1 MPDPFLQLTIS
12 VLVSKL
18 KIMRDLTFQDWLQV
32 ENITNFYLRIKYS
45 LVDNVPKSFISL
57 QL

>member
-45 LVDNVPKSFISL
+45 LVDNVRKSFISL